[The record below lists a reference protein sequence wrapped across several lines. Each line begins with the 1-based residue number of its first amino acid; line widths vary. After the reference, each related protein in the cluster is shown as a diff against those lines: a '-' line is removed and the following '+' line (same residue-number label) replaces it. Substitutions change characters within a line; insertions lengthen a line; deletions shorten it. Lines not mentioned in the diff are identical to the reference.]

1 VAGKTTIV
9 DFMPRPHHVVALA
22 LPTVILLD
30 LAAPAHLFG
39 HCGEDRYRFTL
50 AGVRSGPVTTSTGF
64 GISTQ
69 GGLRA
74 LLDAD
79 TIVVPGIDDLSP
91 TADVRRAAGALR
103 RAHGRGARIVSI
115 CTGAF
120 VLGEAGLLDGRRAT
134 THWHSTGEL
143 ARRFPATDVDPDVLY
158 VDEGMVLTS
167 AGVAAGLDLC
177 LHLVRRDHGAAV
189 AAELARRVV
198 IAPHREGGQAQF
210 IAGPANGSITDG
222 STEAAR
228 TWALAHLDAPLPVT
242 RLASQA
248 SMSPRTF
255 ARRFRSEMGVTPAR
269 WVREQRLRRAQ
280 TLLETTSEP
289 VETVAYRSGFTD
301 GAALRASFARRLGT
315 TPTGYRLRFGDR
327 AAG

>member
-1 VAGKTTIV
+1 
-9 DFMPRPHHVVALA
+9 MPRAHHVVALA
-22 LPTVILLD
+22 LPSVILLD

-64 GISTQ
+64 AVSTQ
-69 GGLRA
+69 GGLAA
-74 LLDAD
+74 LRDAD
-79 TIVVPGIDDLSP
+79 TIVVPGTDDLSP
-91 TADVRRAAGALR
+91 SADVRRAAAALR

-143 ARRFPATDVDPDVLY
+143 ARRFPGTDVDPDVLY
-158 VDEGMVLTS
+158 VDQGTILTS

-189 AAELARRVV
+189 AARLARRVV

-210 IAGPANGSITDG
+210 IAGPVDGRAADG

-228 TWALAHLDAPLPVT
+228 TWALAHLDGPLPVS
-242 RLASQA
+242 RLARQV

-255 ARRFRSEMGVTPAR
+255 ARRFRSELGVTPAR
-269 WVREQRLRRAQ
+269 WVREQRVRRAQ
-280 TLLETTSEP
+280 MLLETTAEP
-289 VETVAYRSGFTD
+289 IETVAQRSGFTD
-301 GAALRASFARRLGT
+301 GAALRAAFARRLGT

-327 AAG
+327 QGG